1 MYESYIIG
9 GGRRALPPDDEL
21 HLDGFAQDEPLPFS
35 VLVLDRD
42 HVAAVLRPQRGLP
55 RALAD
60 PDLGRDHPP
69 AVRHVRRDRVDA
81 PSPVRG
87 DADEVVRRRAA
98 PEPELAGEGKLDA
111 AAGGGLPRLGARL
124 LGIRGALAE
133 RA

>member
-69 AVRHVRRDRVDA
+69 PIRHVRRDRMDR
-81 PSPVRG
+81 PSSLRR
-87 DADEVVRRRAA
+87 DADEVVWRRAA
-98 PEPELAGEGKLDA
+98 PVPELAGESELDGA
-111 AAGGGLPRLGARL
+111 AAGR
-124 LGIRGALAE
+124 
-133 RA
+133 